1 MFQLWAAADQ
11 PHCHGGGWMTDE
23 QRTEKT
29 DRIRTHENHVSG
41 VTA

>member
-1 MFQLWAAADQ
+1 MLQLWAAADQ
-11 PHCHGGGWMTDE
+11 PHCCGVGGMTDE

-29 DRIRTHENHVSG
+29 DRIRKCENHVSG